1 MYAALKA
8 WHERFADKIEILL
21 YPSDEFGGQELP
33 TQQIPSFVAG
43 KGLPTDGGGCTL
55 MAKVKVNGPASDPVW
70 SFAKEKFPVRR
81 SPSLLRARIRP
92 YICTIYDVCPLAFP
106 PLSL

>member
-8 WHERFADKIEILL
+8 WHERFGDKIEILL

-92 YICTIYDVCPLAFP
+92 YTIYDVCPLAFP